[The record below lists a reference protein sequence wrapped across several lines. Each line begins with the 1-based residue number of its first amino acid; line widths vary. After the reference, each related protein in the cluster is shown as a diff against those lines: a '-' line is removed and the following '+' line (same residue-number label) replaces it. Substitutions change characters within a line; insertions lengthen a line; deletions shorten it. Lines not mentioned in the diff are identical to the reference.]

1 MPLSLRARGAL
12 AAVRQL
18 GRAVLGRPEQG
29 TLTRPAIGD
38 FPALMWGGRRLTPD
52 QVRGILGGALGG
64 HLQQQWELFD
74 LMEDTWPRLAKNL
87 NELKRAAARV
97 TLNVQPY
104 ARRGEASSESARE
117 RADLVDAALRNWQP
131 RPGTLELG
139 MEEALY
145 HALDAYGK
153 GVSVLEITWQRHP
166 EGLLPRCAHLLH
178 PRHYGW
184 DETGAELGLVQAG
197 ERGTAVWQPFPPG
210 QFWVG
215 LWHARSGAPGQTAL
229 LRCLAPYWCGITF
242 GWEWLLNNAQLFGV
256 PLRWATYDP
265 GRTDLLPT
273 LTDMLANLGQA
284 GWAAFPAGTTMEFKE
299 AVQRAAD
306 NPQVLVQTMAD
317 RACDLLILG
326 QEASSE
332 SKPAGIGSGAADLHG
347 AVRAD
352 RLQDAAQWCADLLNY
367 QLVPAILRWNYGDEL
382 ELPTI
387 IPDLIGEPDPKSK
400 AERDVQLAQLVPM
413 PRKWFYA
420 RHAIPEPE
428 VGEETIGGPAAADPA
443 SPLAGGVIPGVLA
456 PGGGTPLA
464 TGHEM
469 TPRGNLPKN
478 GDLAPGGI
486 QAATPPAK
494 RASVNPPR
502 SAVALRAAAG
512 AHHGHHLPGA
522 YQPPTATHQA
532 LAEAHSRD
540 FASLRK
546 AAAPILAS
554 IEAGHLDLVGEI
566 EAFIARLDQAAPTM
580 PGAGELADV
589 LEDALAEAAIAG
601 AAQSYRKLS
610 P

>member
-1 MPLSLRARGAL
+1 
-12 AAVRQL
+12 
-18 GRAVLGRPEQG
+18 
-29 TLTRPAIGD
+29 
-38 FPALMWGGRRLTPD
+38 
-52 QVRGILGGALGG
+52 
-64 HLQQQWELFD
+64 
-74 LMEDTWPRLAKNL
+74 
-87 NELKRAAARV
+87 
-97 TLNVQPY
+97 
-104 ARRGEASSESARE
+104 
-117 RADLVDAALRNWQP
+117 
-131 RPGTLELG
+131 
-139 MEEALY
+139 
-145 HALDAYGK
+145 
-153 GVSVLEITWQRHP
+153 
-166 EGLLPRCAHLLH
+166 
-178 PRHYGW
+178 
-184 DETGAELGLVQAG
+184 
-197 ERGTAVWQPFPPG
+197 
-210 QFWVG
+210 
-215 LWHARSGAPGQTAL
+215 
-229 LRCLAPYWCGITF
+229 
-242 GWEWLLNNAQLFGV
+242 
-256 PLRWATYDP
+256 
-265 GRTDLLPT
+265 
-273 LTDMLANLGQA
+273 
-284 GWAAFPAGTTMEFKE
+284 
-299 AVQRAAD
+299 
-306 NPQVLVQTMAD
+306 
-317 RACDLLILG
+317 
-326 QEASSE
+326 
-332 SKPAGIGSGAADLHG
+332 
-347 AVRAD
+347 
-352 RLQDAAQWCADLLNY
+352 
-367 QLVPAILRWNYGDEL
+367 VPAILRWNYGDEL
-382 ELPTI
+382 EPPTV

-428 VGEETIGGPAAADPA
+428 EDEETIGGPGAQDPS
-443 SPLAGGVIPGVLA
+443 SPPAGGGDIPGVLA
-456 PGGGTPLA
+456 APGGANPLA
-464 TGHEM
+464 TGPEADG
-469 TPRGNLPKN
+469 TGNPPKN